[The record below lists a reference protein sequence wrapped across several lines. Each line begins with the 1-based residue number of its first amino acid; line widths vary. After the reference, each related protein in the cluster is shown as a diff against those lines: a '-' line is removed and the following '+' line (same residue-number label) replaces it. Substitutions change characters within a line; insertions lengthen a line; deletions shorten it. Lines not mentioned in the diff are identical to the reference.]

1 MTVSFATDMEV
12 SQNRG
17 NYSQLIRMF
26 VMDFPL
32 WTGTILGYPHFR
44 KHPYLQAIFKIQCR
58 QGTMKW
64 RTFVAVGWTLLAPHS
79 IRFSK
84 NAEASLKSSCPK
96 MWIIRYLHFPSLS
109 TFKVPEI
116 WNPHEPTSTFHIK
129 KAKRLA
135 QRLEVCNGLW
145 HMLSLYAA
153 TSHLS
158 GGPVIKTGWS
168 KRSLDSIEAEND
180 PQIGVSSFELAV
192 TDPPNLWES
201 YRTYI
206 YIYIISY
213 TQYIF
218 IYTVYITIELLWIIA
233 IDHQLID
240 HR

>member
-1 MTVSFATDMEV
+1 MANLCSSRVDPSRT
-12 SQNRG
+12 SQHK
-17 NYSQLIRMF
+17 
-26 VMDFPL
+26 V
-32 WTGTILGYPHFR
+32 
-44 KHPYLQAIFKIQCR
+44 LQKC
-58 QGTMKW
+58 G
-64 RTFVAVGWTLLAPHS
+64 G
-79 IRFSK
+79 
-84 NAEASLKSSCPK
+84 
-96 MWIIRYLHFPSLS
+96 YLHFPSLS

-116 WNPHEPTSTFHIK
+116 WNPKNPPVPFIFL
-129 KAKRLA
+129 AKRLA
-135 QRLEVCNGLW
+135 KRLEVCNGLW

-206 YIYIISY
+206 YIYIHI
-213 TQYIF
+213 YIHS
-218 IYTVYITIELLWIIA
+218 IYIYTIELLWIIA
-233 IDHQLID
+233 IDHQIID